1 VPAARAE
8 PAPSALVRR
17 SRGGGPARALV
28 GRGLRDARTQT
39 IAFGCLFAIYSGI
52 QPLGYRTAYPTL
64 ADRVSFA
71 HSFAGNDALRLFYGY
86 PYDLLSAGGYTAW
99 RVGGTLAIV
108 AATFGVLAATRALR
122 GEEDRGAAEMI
133 LAEPVARRA
142 TLVSAGLVT
151 ASSIFIVWL
160 AEAAGLLAGGLAP
173 GGGAYLALAT
183 ASVAAVY
190 AGVGALTSQI
200 APTRRIALELGSAVV
215 AVSLLLRVVADTATG
230 AAWLRWATP
239 LGWAEELRP
248 FSAQR
253 PLVLLLPVAS
263 CVLLLALS
271 ARLAARRD
279 LGTGMLRAR
288 DAAAPR
294 LLLLS
299 SPTAQTLRSEAVSL
313 AVWTMSI
320 GAFAF
325 VLGMVSASVS
335 SAGISRS
342 IQQQLAK
349 LGAGSIETPAGY
361 LSLVFLFFVLAV
373 SLFACAQIGAAR
385 HEEAAGR
392 LETLLALG
400 VSRRGWL
407 AGRLR
412 LASCAAATISMGAG
426 LFAWLGAASQGVAVS
441 LPRLLEAAANCL
453 PVSLMFLGLAALA
466 FAVAPRACQ
475 GIAYGLVTVTFLWQL
490 SGTVL
495 GAPGWLVK
503 LTPFAHIGLVPAQ
516 PFRAADAI
524 VMLGIGALSAL
535 AATWAFQRRDLVGE

>member
-1 VPAARAE
+1 
-8 PAPSALVRR
+8 
-17 SRGGGPARALV
+17 V

-39 IAFGCLFAIYSGI
+39 IAFGCLFAIYSCI
-52 QPLGYRTAYPTL
+52 QPLGYRIAYPAL

-122 GEEDRGAAEMI
+122 GEEDRGAAEVI

-151 ASSIFIVWL
+151 ASSIVILWL

-173 GGGAYLALAT
+173 GGSAYLALAT

-253 PLVLLLPVAS
+253 PLVLLLPVTS
-263 CVLLLALS
+263 CVLLLALA

-335 SAGISRS
+335 SAGISRG
-342 IQQQLAK
+342 IQQQLAE
-349 LGAGSIETPAGY
+349 LGAGSIETPRGISRGCSCSA
-361 LSLVFLFFVLAV
+361 SL
-373 SLFACAQIGAAR
+373 R
-385 HEEAAGR
+385 
-392 LETLLALG
+392 
-400 VSRRGWL
+400 
-407 AGRLR
+407 
-412 LASCAAATISMGAG
+412 
-426 LFAWLGAASQGVAVS
+426 
-441 LPRLLEAAANCL
+441 
-453 PVSLMFLGLAALA
+453 
-466 FAVAPRACQ
+466 
-475 GIAYGLVTVTFLWQL
+475 
-490 SGTVL
+490 
-495 GAPGWLVK
+495 
-503 LTPFAHIGLVPAQ
+503 
-516 PFRAADAI
+516 
-524 VMLGIGALSAL
+524 
-535 AATWAFQRRDLVGE
+535 